1 MTLDCIRSNG
11 KNILGKLNQTILFVD
26 DEEDILKALK
36 RSLRS
41 EPYEQYYVQS
51 AEEALELMAHHSIH
65 VLVSD
70 MRMTPMSGTELL
82 EKVASRY
89 PEIIRMVIS
98 GWADAD
104 SILDAVNKGHIYR
117 YIVKPWDSR
126 ELKITLRQALE
137 MYRLQAERKEMIQRL
152 NDQNFQL
159 EKKIIQRTEQVMAVT
174 QQAKIGK
181 LTSQIV
187 RKLDDP
193 LNNLSANIELIGLLS
208 AEKKFNLEQF
218 KKEIF
223 SAQAEIC
230 QLKKIVGDL
239 LSHAEFRNNT
249 HVSLI
254 NINEIIK
261 EEMEYFDLDP
271 SFRYEIQKEL
281 RLAANLPMI
290 MGNTIQ
296 IKEIIDNLIKNAID
310 AMATTTK
317 KLLSIETF
325 LQENSIEIRVSDT
338 GTGIP
343 LENQDFVFLDNFT
356 TKPMGEGTGLGLFT
370 VKSTVTAYS
379 GSIDFVSSPQNGTT
393 FKVNLPIGRSILNT
407 LSRP

>member
-1 MTLDCIRSNG
+1 
-11 KNILGKLNQTILFVD
+11 
-26 DEEDILKALK
+26 
-36 RSLRS
+36 
-41 EPYEQYYVQS
+41 
-51 AEEALELMAHHSIH
+51 
-65 VLVSD
+65 
-70 MRMTPMSGTELL
+70 MS
-82 EKVASRY
+82 
-89 PEIIRMVIS
+89 
-98 GWADAD
+98 
-104 SILDAVNKGHIYR
+104 
-117 YIVKPWDSR
+117 
-126 ELKITLRQALE
+126 
-137 MYRLQAERKEMIQRL
+137 
-152 NDQNFQL
+152 
-159 EKKIIQRTEQVMAVT
+159 
-174 QQAKIGK
+174 
-181 LTSQIV
+181 
-187 RKLDDP
+187 
-193 LNNLSANIELIGLLS
+193 
-208 AEKKFNLEQF
+208 KFNLEQF

>member
-1 MTLDCIRSNG
+1 VTLDYTISNA
-11 KNILGKLNQTILFVD
+11 KNTFGKLNQTILFVD

-41 EPYEQYYVQS
+41 EPHEQYYVQS
-51 AEEALELMAHHSIH
+51 AKEALELIAHHSIH

-70 MRMTPMSGTELL
+70 MRMAPMSGSELL

-89 PEIIRMVIS
+89 PDIIRMVIS

-159 EKKIIQRTEQVMAVT
+159 EQKIIQRTEQVMAVT
-174 QQAKIGK
+174 QQAEIGK

-187 RKLDDP
+187 RKLNDP

-208 AEKKFNLEQF
+208 AEKKINLEQF

-239 LSHAEFRNNT
+239 LSHAEFRKEP
-249 HVSLI
+249 HASLI

-325 LQENSIEIRVSDT
+325 FKNNSIEIRVSDT